1 MRAPK
6 STPSTTRTLRPLGE
20 LAASRKAAFAVL
32 SSAKTW
38 SGLGLGLGFGLGL
51 GLGFGVGVG
60 PGLGLGLGFGL
71 GFEWDRVWARV
82 TSSTS
87 LGPLAAALAF

>member
-38 SGLGLGLGFGLGL
+38 VGLRLGLGLGLGFGLGL
-51 GLGFGVGVG
+51 GLG
-60 PGLGLGLGFGL
+60 LGLGFGL
-71 GFEWDRVWARV
+71 GFG
-82 TSSTS
+82 
-87 LGPLAAALAF
+87 LGLGVRSP

>member
-38 SGLGLGLGFGLGL
+38 VGLGLGLGFGF
-51 GLGFGVGVG
+51 GFG
-60 PGLGLGLGFGL
+60 F
-71 GFEWDRVWARV
+71 GFEWDRVWVRV